1 MFWLEFAKSRKEWN
15 GEIVNIYQ
23 KPQALINY
31 FIDTFQ
37 VKDIGF
43 SICS

>member
-1 MFWLEFAKSRKEWN
+1 MLWLEFVKSRTEWN

-31 FIDTFQ
+31 FIDIFQ
-37 VKDIGF
+37 AKDIGF
-43 SICS
+43 CICS